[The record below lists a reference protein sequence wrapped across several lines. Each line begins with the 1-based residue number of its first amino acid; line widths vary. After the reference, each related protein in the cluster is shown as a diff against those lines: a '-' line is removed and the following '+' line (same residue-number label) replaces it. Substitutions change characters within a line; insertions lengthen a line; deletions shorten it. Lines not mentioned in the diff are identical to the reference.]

1 MALRSGSPFAF
12 IGVKAELLRQVS
24 PDRVN
29 RTNEWGGRV
38 GKSGD
43 GPARRE
49 CVEEHLKANLAY
61 MGVPVNWP
69 CV

>member
-29 RTNEWGGRV
+29 RTNECVWGGSLETVRPEGNV
-38 GKSGD
+38 LKST
-43 GPARRE
+43 
-49 CVEEHLKANLAY
+49 
-61 MGVPVNWP
+61 
-69 CV
+69 

>member
-29 RTNEWGGRV
+29 RTNECAGGEGGSLETVRPEGNV
-38 GKSGD
+38 LKST
-43 GPARRE
+43 
-49 CVEEHLKANLAY
+49 
-61 MGVPVNWP
+61 
-69 CV
+69 

>member
-29 RTNEWGGRV
+29 RTNECGGTGGGGESLETVRPEGNV
-38 GKSGD
+38 LKST
-43 GPARRE
+43 
-49 CVEEHLKANLAY
+49 
-61 MGVPVNWP
+61 
-69 CV
+69 

>member
-29 RTNEWGGRV
+29 RTNECGGGGWESLETVRPEGNV
-38 GKSGD
+38 LKST
-43 GPARRE
+43 
-49 CVEEHLKANLAY
+49 
-61 MGVPVNWP
+61 
-69 CV
+69 

>member
-29 RTNEWGGRV
+29 RTNEWGGAG
-38 GKSGD
+38 GKVWRRSGQK
-43 GPARRE
+43 GM
-49 CVEEHLKANLAY
+49 C
-61 MGVPVNWP
+61 
-69 CV
+69 